1 MNKFPEVQPVRE
13 KEFTVEEE
21 EGEVVINTESIFQMI
36 RTIRD
41 PEHSYTLE
49 ELKVV
54 QLDRIKIEKRKSGT
68 YVRIVV
74 VPTIPHCS
82 MVGLIGLSILYK
94 LTQIVSSKYIIRVE
108 VEKNSHSL
116 SEEVTKQL
124 ADIERTYAAFLN
136 DNIVDAILPLVSNR

>member
-1 MNKFPEVQPVRE
+1 MNENPHVQKAQTE
-13 KEFTVEEE
+13 QYKIEQE
-21 EGEVVINTESIFQMI
+21 EGEVVVSRESIFQI
-36 RTIRD
+36 VRSIKD

-54 QLDRIKIEKRKSGT
+54 ELDRISIEEAKPGVFIR
-68 YVRIVV
+68 VCV

-94 LTQIVSSKYIIRVE
+94 LTRVLSSAYIVRVE
-108 VEKNSHSL
+108 VEENSHTL
-116 SEEVTKQL
+116 AKEVTKQL

-136 DNIVDAILPLVSNR
+136 ENIVDAILPLIS